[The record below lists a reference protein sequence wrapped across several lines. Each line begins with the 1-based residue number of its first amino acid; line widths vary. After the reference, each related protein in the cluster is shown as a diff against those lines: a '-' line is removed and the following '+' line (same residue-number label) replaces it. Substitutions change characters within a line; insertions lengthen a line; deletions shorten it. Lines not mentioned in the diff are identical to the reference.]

1 MILKYIFYKN
11 KMIEIYTDGSCKGN
25 PGKGGWG
32 VYIKE
37 GLKEIELYG
46 MEENTTNNRMEL
58 TAILKIFPYLKK
70 TEKYIIYTDSQYV
83 YRGILFWLEDWKKR
97 NWKKV
102 KNIDLWKEMD
112 INLKEYKDILEF
124 HWIKGH
130 NGNIGN
136 EIADKLA
143 KKMIF

>member
-1 MILKYIFYKN
+1 
-11 KMIEIYTDGSCKGN
+11 MIEIYTDGSCRGN

-130 NGNIGN
+130 NGNKGN